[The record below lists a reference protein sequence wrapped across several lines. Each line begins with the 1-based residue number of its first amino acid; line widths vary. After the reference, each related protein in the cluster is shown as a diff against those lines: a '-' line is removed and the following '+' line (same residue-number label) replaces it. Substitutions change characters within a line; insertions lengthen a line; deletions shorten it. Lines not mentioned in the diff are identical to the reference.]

1 MFSNFIYFI
10 IVLLI
15 YATYQPAV
23 ETNFTPIDTALLFAA
38 LHVLFIT
45 YNRSLFQRLQRR
57 VTRESFTRLDNRFNN
72 LLTRQSILSIALFAI
87 DIYGLSLP
95 SFFISLPLFL
105 RMPTLL
111 ALVFLALF
119 VSYLAVVWGFAFDAH
134 RRLYGSDI
142 SRSAYV
148 WSQISFSVPVL
159 LPWLVLSAITDL
171 INALPFEWLKN
182 QLATTTGSVV
192 YFMFFLVIVAVI
204 GPAMIQKFW
213 RCRPLEDSTM
223 RQRIEA
229 LCKKA
234 NLEYANILYWP
245 IFGGRMITAGV
256 MGLIK
261 KFRYILVTSALLSSL
276 QPAEIDA
283 VIAHEIGHVKR
294 YHLVFYLVFFAGF
307 MVLTYATYDLIF
319 YAVIYTEPM
328 FQFFSRFGFN
338 PVTLTS
344 VFLSVNMVVIFLIYF
359 RFIFGYFMRNFERQ
373 ADGYVYTLFDT
384 AQPLISTLEKIAYT
398 SGQSPDRPNWHH
410 FSISER
416 ISHLARCEID
426 RSTIDRHDRKVR
438 NSILVFV
445 ASMVLVAAVGYGLNF
460 GETGRQL
467 SSHFFEKIILR
478 EIEKHPQNPNLYKVL
493 GDLYYETGN
502 LSGVQQ
508 AYEASLKLNPENP
521 HVLNNLAW
529 LYATAEDPRFRNPA
543 RALDLA
549 KAAADLLEEP
559 HILDTLA
566 VCYYA
571 NGQYAKALETARRA
585 LRLARENRTYYQEQV
600 EKFRKAAGP
609 SA

>member
-1 MFSNFIYFI
+1 
-10 IVLLI
+10 
-15 YATYQPAV
+15 
-23 ETNFTPIDTALLFAA
+23 
-38 LHVLFIT
+38 
-45 YNRSLFQRLQRR
+45 
-57 VTRESFTRLDNRFNN
+57 
-72 LLTRQSILSIALFAI
+72 
-87 DIYGLSLP
+87 
-95 SFFISLPLFL
+95 
-105 RMPTLL
+105 
-111 ALVFLALF
+111 
-119 VSYLAVVWGFAFDAH
+119 
-134 RRLYGSDI
+134 
-142 SRSAYV
+142 
-148 WSQISFSVPVL
+148 
-159 LPWLVLSAITDL
+159 
-171 INALPFEWLKN
+171 
-182 QLATTTGSVV
+182 
-192 YFMFFLVIVAVI
+192 MFFLVIVAVI
-204 GPAMIQKFW
+204 GPVMIQKFW

-426 RSTIDRHDRKVR
+426 RSTVDRHDRKVR

-445 ASMVLVAAVGYGLNF
+445 GSMVLVAAVGYSLNF
-460 GETGRQL
+460 GETGKQL

-529 LYATAEDPRFRNPA
+529 LYATAEDPHFRHPA

-549 KAAADLLEEP
+549 KAAAGLLEEP

-566 VCYYA
+566 ECYFV
-571 NGQYAKALETARRA
+571 NGQYAKAFEAAQHA

-600 EKFRKAAGP
+600 KKFRKVAGP

>member
-45 YNRSLFQRLQRR
+45 YNRSLFQRLQHR
-57 VTRESFTRLDNRFNN
+57 VTRESFARLDNRFNN

-95 SFFISLPLFL
+95 SFFISLPLFSI
-105 RMPTLL
+105 MPTLL

-134 RRLYGSDI
+134 RHLYGSDI

-426 RSTIDRHDRKVR
+426 RSAIDRHDRKVR

-529 LYATAEDPRFRNPA
+529 LYATAEDPRFRNPS

-549 KAAADLLEEP
+549 KAAAGLLEEP

-566 VCYYA
+566 ECYYA

-585 LRLARENRTYYQEQV
+585 LRLTRENRAYYQEQV

>member
-15 YATYQPAV
+15 YATYQPAA
-23 ETNFTPIDTALLFAA
+23 ETNFTPIDTGLLFAA
-38 LHVLFIT
+38 LHVLFIA
-45 YNRSLFQRLQRR
+45 YNRSLFQSLQRR
-57 VTRESFTRLDNRFNN
+57 VTRESFSRLDNRFNS

-87 DIYGLSLP
+87 DVYGLSLP
-95 SFFISLPLFL
+95 SFFISWPLFS

-111 ALVFLALF
+111 ALVFLVLF
-119 VSYLAVVWGFAFDAH
+119 VSYLSVVWAFAYDAH

-171 INALPFEWLKN
+171 INALPFAWLKN

-261 KFRYILVTSALLSSL
+261 KFRYILVTSALLNSL

-373 ADGYVYTLFDT
+373 ADGYVYTLFET

-416 ISHLARCEID
+416 IGHLARCEID
-426 RSTIDRHDRKVR
+426 RRTIDRHDRKVR

-445 ASMVLVAAVGYGLNF
+445 GSMVLVAAVGYSVNF
-460 GETGRQL
+460 GETGKQL

-529 LYATAEDPRFRNPA
+529 LYATAEDPHFRKPA

-549 KAAADLLEEP
+549 KAAAGLLEES

-566 VCYYA
+566 QCYFV
-571 NGQYAKALETARRA
+571 NGQYAKALETAQHA

-600 EKFRKAAGP
+600 KKFRKAAGP

>member
-15 YATYQPAV
+15 YATYQPAA

-45 YNRSLFQRLQRR
+45 YNRSLFQSLQRR
-57 VTRESFTRLDNRFNN
+57 VTRESFTRLDDRFNN

-87 DIYGLSLP
+87 DVYGLSLP
-95 SFFISLPLFL
+95 SFFISLPLFS

-119 VSYLAVVWGFAFDAH
+119 VSYLAVVWAFAFDAH

-426 RSTIDRHDRKVR
+426 RSNIDRHDRKVR
-438 NSILVFV
+438 NSILIFV
-445 ASMVLVAAVGYGLNF
+445 GSMVLVAAVGYSLNF
-460 GETGRQL
+460 GETGKQL

-508 AYEASLKLNPENP
+508 AYEASLKLSPENP
-521 HVLNNLAW
+521 NVLNNLAW
-529 LYATAEDPRFRNPA
+529 LYATAEDPHFRNPV

-549 KAAADLLEEP
+549 KAAAGLLEEP

-566 VCYYA
+566 ECYFV
-571 NGQYAKALETARRA
+571 NGQYAKALETAQHA

-600 EKFRKAAGP
+600 EKFRKEAGP

>member
-45 YNRSLFQRLQRR
+45 YNRSLFQRLQHR

-95 SFFISLPLFL
+95 SFFISLPLFSI
-105 RMPTLL
+105 MPTLL

-460 GETGRQL
+460 GETGKQL

-566 VCYYA
+566 ECYYA

>member
-15 YATYQPAV
+15 YATYQPAE

-87 DIYGLSLP
+87 DVYGLSLP
-95 SFFISLPLFL
+95 SFFISLPLFSK
-105 RMPTLL
+105 MPTLL
-111 ALVFLALF
+111 ALVFLTLF
-119 VSYLAVVWGFAFDAH
+119 VSYLAIVWGFAFDAH

-344 VFLSVNMVVIFLIYF
+344 VFLSVNMVMIFLIYF

-445 ASMVLVAAVGYGLNF
+445 ASMVLVAAVGYGLNY

-478 EIEKHPQNPNLYKVL
+478 EIEKHPENPNLYKVL

-502 LSGVQQ
+502 LNGVQQ

-529 LYATAEDPRFRNPA
+529 LYATAEDPRIQNPA

-549 KAAADLLEEP
+549 KAAAGLLEEP
-559 HILDTLA
+559 QILDTLA
-566 VCYYA
+566 ECYFV

-600 EKFRKAAGP
+600 EKFRRAAGP

>member
-15 YATYQPAV
+15 YTTYQPAA

-45 YNRSLFQRLQRR
+45 YNRSLFQSLQRR
-57 VTRESFTRLDNRFNN
+57 VTRESYTRLDNRFNN
-72 LLTRQSILSIALFAI
+72 LLTRQSVLSITLFAI
-87 DIYGLSLP
+87 DVYGLSLP
-95 SFFISLPLFL
+95 SFFISLPLFS

-119 VSYLAVVWGFAFDAH
+119 VSYLSIVWAFAYDVH
-134 RRLYGSDI
+134 RRLYGTDI
-142 SRSAYV
+142 SGSAYV

-171 INALPFEWLKN
+171 INALPFAWLKN

-192 YFMFFLVIVAVI
+192 YFMFFLVIVALI

-213 RCRPLEDSTM
+213 RCRPLEDSSM

-416 ISHLARCEID
+416 IRHLARCEID
-426 RSTIDRHDRKVR
+426 RRTIDRHDRKVR

-445 ASMVLVAAVGYGLNF
+445 GSMVLVAAVGYSLNF

-493 GDLYYETGN
+493 GDLYYETDN

-508 AYEASLKLNPENP
+508 AYETSLKLDPENP

-529 LYATAEDPRFRNPA
+529 LYATAEDPHFRNPA
-543 RALDLA
+543 RALVLA
-549 KAAADLLEEP
+549 KAAAGLLEEP

-566 VCYYA
+566 ECYFV
-571 NGQYAKALETARRA
+571 NGQYLRALETAQHA
-585 LRLARENRTYYQEQV
+585 LRLARENRTYYQDQV
-600 EKFRKAAGP
+600 EKFKKETGP

>member
-15 YATYQPAV
+15 YATYQPSV
-23 ETNFTPIDTALLFAA
+23 ETNFTPIDTALIFAA

-45 YNRSLFQRLQRR
+45 YNRSLFQRLQHQ
-57 VTRESFTRLDNRFNN
+57 VTRESFARLDNRFNN

-87 DIYGLSLP
+87 DVYGLSLP
-95 SFFISLPLFL
+95 SFFISLPLL
-105 RMPTLL
+105 SEMPTLL
-111 ALVFLALF
+111 TLVFLALF
-119 VSYLAVVWGFAFDAH
+119 VSYLAIVWGFAFDAH

-171 INALPFEWLKN
+171 INALPFDWLKN

-192 YFMFFLVIVAVI
+192 YFMVFLVIVAVI

-229 LCKKA
+229 VCKKA

-261 KFRYILVTSALLSSL
+261 KFRYILVTNALLSSL

-307 MVLTYATYDLIF
+307 MILTYATYDLIF

-344 VFLSVNMVVIFLIYF
+344 VFLSVNMVMIFLIYF

-438 NSILVFV
+438 ISILVFV

-549 KAAADLLEEP
+549 KAAVGLLEEP

-566 VCYYA
+566 ECYFV
-571 NGQYAKALETARRA
+571 NGQYAKALETAQHA

-600 EKFRKAAGP
+600 EKFRKEAGP

>member
-15 YATYQPAV
+15 YATYQPAA
-23 ETNFTPIDTALLFAA
+23 ETNFTPIDTGLLFAA
-38 LHVLFIT
+38 LHVLFIA
-45 YNRSLFQRLQRR
+45 YNRSLFQSLQRR

-87 DIYGLSLP
+87 DVYGLSLP
-95 SFFISLPLFL
+95 SFFISWPLFS

-111 ALVFLALF
+111 ALVFLVLF
-119 VSYLAVVWGFAFDAH
+119 VSYLSVVWAFAYDAH

-171 INALPFEWLKN
+171 INALPFAWLKN

-261 KFRYILVTSALLSSL
+261 KFRYILVTSALLNSL

-283 VIAHEIGHVKR
+283 RDGRGELEPVRGLGGTVESNTAFGREVGAEHGRGDPVQGDRLGPASSPRQALGLHPYPLLVAIGEDDVRVVVAVCKALGRPELAVGLGHAAEMLDMWDRFWACEPVNALSPMKLAQSAMWLR
-294 YHLVFYLVFFAGF
+294 EYERALQYLDEGEARMGSNAWYSATRLWTYLAMGRADDALALAPEVEADRDFAGMTGRPLPLALAGDTDGARAAMNDWIERYGRSHWIEIIIHAAIGDRQGANQLAAELDARPGGPF
-307 MVLTYATYDLIF
+307 LLL
-319 YAVIYTEPM
+319 
-328 FQFFSRFGFN
+328 
-338 PVTLTS
+338 LTS
-344 VFLSVNMVVIFLIYF
+344 VYCACGAPFDLEATPNF
-359 RFIFGYFMRNFERQ
+359 R
-373 ADGYVYTLFDT
+373 
-384 AQPLISTLEKIAYT
+384 
-398 SGQSPDRPNWHH
+398 
-410 FSISER
+410 ER
-416 ISHLARCEID
+416 ITE
-426 RSTIDRHDRKVR
+426 
-438 NSILVFV
+438 
-445 ASMVLVAAVGYGLNF
+445 
-460 GETGRQL
+460 
-467 SSHFFEKIILR
+467 
-478 EIEKHPQNPNLYKVL
+478 
-493 GDLYYETGN
+493 
-502 LSGVQQ
+502 SGT
-508 AYEASLKLNPENP
+508 EWP
-521 HVLNNLAW
+521 
-529 LYATAEDPRFRNPA
+529 
-543 RALDLA
+543 
-549 KAAADLLEEP
+549 
-559 HILDTLA
+559 
-566 VCYYA
+566 
-571 NGQYAKALETARRA
+571 LETLVRYPA
-585 LRLARENRTYYQEQV
+585 
-600 EKFRKAAGP
+600 KDW
-609 SA
+609 

>member
-15 YATYQPAV
+15 YATYQPAM

-45 YNRSLFQRLQRR
+45 YNRSLFQRLQHR

-95 SFFISLPLFL
+95 SFFISWPLFSI
-105 RMPTLL
+105 MPTLL

-159 LPWLVLSAITDL
+159 LPWRVLSAVTDL

-245 IFGGRMITAGV
+245 IYGGRMITAGV

-307 MVLTYATYDLIF
+307 MLLTYATYDLIF

-549 KAAADLLEEP
+549 KAAAGLLEEP

-566 VCYYA
+566 ECYYV
-571 NGQYAKALETARRA
+571 NGQYAKALETAKYA

-600 EKFRKAAGP
+600 EKFRKEAGP

>member
-10 IVLLI
+10 VVLLI
-15 YATYQPAV
+15 YATYQPAA
-23 ETNFTPIDTALLFAA
+23 ETNFTSIDTALLFAA
-38 LHVLFIT
+38 LHILFIT
-45 YNRSLFQRLQRR
+45 YNRSLFQRLQHR

-95 SFFISLPLFL
+95 SFFISLPLFS

-171 INALPFEWLKN
+171 INALPFEWLKI
-182 QLATTTGSVV
+182 QLATTTGSVI

-261 KFRYILVTSALLSSL
+261 RFRYILVTSALLSSL

-307 MVLTYATYDLIF
+307 MVLSYATYDLIF
-319 YAVIYTEPM
+319 YAVIYSEPM

-445 ASMVLVAAVGYGLNF
+445 VSMVLVAAVGYSLNF
-460 GETGRQL
+460 GETGKQL

-508 AYEASLKLNPENP
+508 AYESSLKLNPESP

-529 LYATAEDPRFRNPA
+529 LYATAEDPRLRNPA

-549 KAAADLLEEP
+549 KAAAGFLEEP

-566 VCYYA
+566 ECYYV
-571 NGQYAKALETARRA
+571 NGQYAKALETAQHA

-600 EKFRKAAGP
+600 EKFRKASGP